1 MAKIYQGDIG
11 ILVTVATGITLTGA
25 TPTVLNVKK
34 PSGVIVQWTATID
47 SVNAQQL
54 NYTTQAADLD
64 EDGEYYIQ
72 PKVTLGSQVLLGE
85 TVRVNIYGP
94 YQ

>member
-25 TPTVLNVKK
+25 TPTLLNVKK
-34 PSGVIVQWTATID
+34 PSGTTVQWTATID
-47 SVNAQQL
+47 PINAQQL
-54 NYTTQAADLD
+54 NYTTLSGDLN
-64 EDGEYYIQ
+64 EAGEYFIQ
-72 PKVTLGSQVLLGE
+72 PNITLGSQVLLGE
-85 TVRVNIYGP
+85 TVRVTIYGP